1 MTDIQ
6 IFDYSVYTGVMDN
19 GQEILVQIFTNPDS
33 GKFLMGQIAFKIGNL
48 KLGSCPYLWR
58 NDDLFCRK
66 IDRASTL
73 YGLRVYG
80 RLRRS

>member
-33 GKFLMGQIAFKIGNL
+33 GKFLMGQIAFRRQPQVGV
-48 KLGSCPYLWR
+48 SPYLWR
-58 NDDLFCRK
+58 NDDIFCRE

-73 YGLRVYG
+73 YRFRVYG
-80 RLRRS
+80 RPGRS